1 MSQISQT
8 RLAVQLMYSITALEE
23 GLLEA
28 PGPLSMLLLSLKMQV
43 WKISFAFFQPHRSG
57 LEKTIVCMIS
67 ILG

>member
-1 MSQISQT
+1 MMSQISQT

-43 WKISFAFFQPHRSG
+43 WKISFAFFQPHRS
-57 LEKTIVCMIS
+57 
-67 ILG
+67 